1 MSVYISKCREKG
13 LHYLVLY
20 TYNVHTHTHLDMM
33 IRIWLLDTTLVN
45 KSWLQKGSQRDS
57 ILKAISNTLTFIKDE
72 KEWKQTKTFKKI
84 ITFRY
89 KFYFNFLKRFD
100 YRKDLKATLF
110 LKLYQH
116 MSIFQRQKEM
126 KTHENIKK

>member
-1 MSVYISKCREKG
+1 MFTHTSRYDDTNLTTRYNTSKQIMITERISKRQ
-13 LHYLVLY
+13 Y
-20 TYNVHTHTHLDMM
+20 
-33 IRIWLLDTTLVN
+33 
-45 KSWLQKGSQRDS
+45 

-116 MSIFQRQKEM
+116 MNIFQRQKEM